1 MNNWTST
8 MLGDICEIYQPQTIS
23 KKELIQNGAYPVYGA
38 NGVIGRYDQYN
49 HEESEL
55 LVTCRGATC
64 GSVNI
69 SEPKSWITGNAMV
82 VRPISDELD
91 RRYLE
96 YLFRGG
102 IDLAGVI
109 TGAAQPQ
116 ITRKSL
122 APVVV
127 SYPPLPEQ
135 RRIVAILDEAFEGID
150 KAIAN
155 TEQNLANA
163 QELFEKYLDKT
174 FGGEN
179 DNWDT
184 NKLEK
189 IGGEVATGP
198 FGSLLHKSDYIE
210 NGIPLVNP
218 ANISDGVIE
227 PDLKKTVSKKTRER
241 LSSHVLKP
249 GQIVVGRRGE
259 IGRCAVV
266 ASDQDGWL
274 CGTGCFVIKPCR
286 TVDPDFLAFLIRSRV
301 YRSELERLAT
311 GATMKNLSNTSLRNL
326 SISVPSVD
334 DQKQILAKF
343 DVIHTESER
352 LRSLYQRKLD
362 ALDELKQS
370 ILQRAFSGELTAREA
385 AA

>member
-1 MNNWTST
+1 MNNWTSA
-8 MLGDICEIYQPQTIS
+8 MLGDICEIYQPKTIS

-38 NGVIGRYDQYN
+38 NGVIGRYDKFN

-122 APVVV
+122 APIVV

-163 QELFEKYLDKT
+163 RELFENHVDQVFAQIGDGWSETTLGAVAEFRNGLNFTKNSNGARIKIVGVKDFQNNFFVPTDDLETILID
-174 FGGEN
+174 GELREADVLRDGDILAVRSN
-179 DNWDT
+179 G
-184 NKLEK
+184 NKEL
-189 IGGEVATGP
+189 IGRSMMASEIAKNTSHSGFTIRIRVKSTEISPLFLTHLLKSTTCRRALVASGD
-198 FGSLLHKSDYIE
+198 G
-210 NGIPLVNP
+210 
-218 ANISDGVIE
+218 ANINNLNQRG
-227 PDLKKTVSKKTRER
+227 
-241 LSSHVLKP
+241 LSVLTIRYPSHAE
-249 GQIVVGRRGE
+249 Q
-259 IGRCAVV
+259 
-266 ASDQDGWL
+266 
-274 CGTGCFVIKPCR
+274 
-286 TVDPDFLAFLIRSRV
+286 SRV
-301 YRSELERLAT
+301 VSTIEALSVESRRLE
-311 GATMKNLSNTSLRNL
+311 
-326 SISVPSVD
+326 SI
-334 DQKQILAKF
+334 
-343 DVIHTESER
+343 
-352 LRSLYQRKLD
+352 YQRKLECL
-362 ALDELKQS
+362 AELKQS
-370 ILQRAFSGELTAREA
+370 ILQNAFSGELTAHEA